1 MYSFMIAAFMISF
14 LYTETD
20 CGTLHKF
27 PLRKRKANE
36 VTASLTANNPP
47 TLHC

>member
-1 MYSFMIAAFMISF
+1 MYGFMIAAFMISF

-27 PLRKRKANE
+27 PLRKRKVYWSYSKSN
-36 VTASLTANNPP
+36 
-47 TLHC
+47 C